1 MSLLW
6 CPLLTPPFPLPRPQH
21 FSVCGRLHSAVVS
34 RKKDP
39 RRPDSWLSQGYGFV
53 SYVRRKHAKKAL
65 KELQQAALDGHALEL
80 KVSNRTT
87 ASVERVTGWPDGW
100 LIGQTGKWRSWIS
113 TTDSWTRS

>member
-1 MSLLW
+1 M
-6 CPLLTPPFPLPRPQH
+6 
-21 FSVCGRLHSAVVS
+21 VS

-87 ASVERVTGWPDGW
+87 ASVEMRVTGWPDSW
-100 LIGQTGKWRSWIS
+100 LIGQTGNGGAGYQQLTHGPAVSPNTERIV
-113 TTDSWTRS
+113 RFNFAVRIII